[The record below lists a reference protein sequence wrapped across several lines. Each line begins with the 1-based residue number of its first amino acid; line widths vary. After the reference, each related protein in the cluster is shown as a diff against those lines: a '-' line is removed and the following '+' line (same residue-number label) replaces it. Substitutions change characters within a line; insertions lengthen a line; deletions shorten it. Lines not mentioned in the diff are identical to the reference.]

1 MGNTVLNN
9 VSKYIDFCVV
19 EDDEDSISI
28 GIASPITP
36 AIQPARIS
44 QASVISKPV
53 PQVPPKKELCSLTN
67 TSAEICEPEIVKPLP
82 QSPPFPPRVLS
93 KMKNF
98 FEGGEDWE
106 DVESLSN
113 YFAVHD
119 GILPLRRTDKIT
131 GVL

>member
-1 MGNTVLNN
+1 M
-9 VSKYIDFCVV
+9 I
-19 EDDEDSISI
+19 EDHEDSISI

-36 AIQPARIS
+36 AVQPPQIP
-44 QASVISKPV
+44 QTSVISKPI
-53 PQVPPKKELCSLTN
+53 PQVPATKELCSLT
-67 TSAEICEPEIVKPLP
+67 TASAEICEPEIVNPLP
-82 QSPPFPPRVLS
+82 HSPRLLPEVLS

-119 GILPLRRTDKIT
+119 GIFPLPPY
-131 GVL
+131 